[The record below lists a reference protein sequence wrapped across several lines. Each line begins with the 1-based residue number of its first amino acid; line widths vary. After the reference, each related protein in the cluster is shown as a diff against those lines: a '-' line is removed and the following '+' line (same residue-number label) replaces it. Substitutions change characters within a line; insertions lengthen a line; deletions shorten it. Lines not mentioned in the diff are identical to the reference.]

1 MVTMQQLQHALL
13 LMLEDIDD
21 ICNRYN
27 IKYSLASGTAIGA
40 VRHHGFIPWDD
51 DLDILMIREEY
62 EKFLAVPEN
71 VFKDKGYT
79 IQKEFSNDWPMTY
92 SKVRKDGTTYI
103 ENYEAKI
110 QNAHQGIFIDV
121 FPIDNLS
128 DSEFT
133 ARFQWIVF
141 KLLAAKELRK
151 RGYKTNSLVKKA
163 TMLFATFLPEKP
175 MVSFVQAKKLSN
187 SKRVHC
193 FLGAAIHRERN
204 IFLREDFSNYVE
216 ITFEGRK
223 FPIMEGFDEYLTAS
237 YGDYMKLP
245 PESQR
250 SEHIHAQIID
260 LDHSYRDNAV
270 KIEKRK

>member
-1 MVTMQQLQHALL
+1 MVTMQQLQQALL

-71 VFKDKGYT
+71 VFKNKGYT
-79 IQKEFSNDWPMTY
+79 IQKEFSSDWPMTY

-133 ARFQWIVF
+133 ARLQWIIF

-151 RGYKTNSLVKKA
+151 RGYKTDSLVKKA
-163 TMLFATFLPEKP
+163 TMLFATILPEKP
-175 MVSFVQAKKLSN
+175 MVRFVQAKKLGD

-204 IFLREDFSNYVE
+204 IFLREDFSDYVE
-216 ITFEGRK
+216 IAFEGRK
-223 FPIMEGFDEYLTAS
+223 FPIMKGFDEYLTAS

-250 SEHIHAQIID
+250 NEHIHAQIID
-260 LDHSYRDNAV
+260 LEHSYNDYVV
-270 KIEKRK
+270 KKEKGK